1 MTISQLNVRIGQ
13 EEHDHLE
20 ALAFQTEGILTKA
33 GVVRLLIRHAM
44 EVGWDPLD
52 RVRKLPAYRVGA
64 GNQVGHPQA
73 QLEPLNAADAQDA
86 SAACQVLGSS
96 EEDFIPSEREF
107 GFGEGVG
114 KESEGTPRKPPVAKD
129 IPDGLSQHS
138 DLILE
143 FWRVKKGSRG
153 QTAWKLLI
161 TELTKL
167 QERHGHAVVKEQ
179 LELGINAKWYGV
191 VAARYEQFRAPKA
204 GRPAEPEVVPKHPA
218 SRLFR
223 NGRFVDEEEPVT
235 NPLLADAF

>member
-1 MTISQLNVRIGQ
+1 MAELRIKIPD
-13 EEHDHLE
+13 ELMYRIEHE
-20 ALAFQTEGILTKA
+20 
-33 GVVRLLIRHAM
+33 R
-44 EVGWDPLD
+44 PNYLD
-52 RVRKLPAYRVGA
+52 RKAFVCLLLASALDGPSKLPAYRVGA
-64 GNQVGHPQA
+64 GNQVGHPSA
-73 QLEPLNAADAQDA
+73 QHEPLNAADAQEA

-96 EEDFIPSEREF
+96 EEDFSPSEREI
-107 GFGEGVG
+107 GFGESVG

-179 LELGINAKWYGV
+179 LELAINAKWYGV
-191 VAARYEQFRAPKA
+191 VAARYEQFKAPKG
-204 GRPAEPEVVPKHPA
+204 GRPAEQLDAPKHPA

-223 NGRFVDEEEPVT
+223 NGRFVDEEPPVT
-235 NPLLADAF
+235 NPLLVDAF